1 MLATITLSDAHFL
14 FDWKHGIWIGEA
26 HGLAHKMAG
35 TSREDGT
42 IQPKGTDRFH
52 QASIRSCPTL
62 TSTRRNRK
70 QIDRSHCCLW
80 VCLGSCNDS
89 PYEIDS
95 SDIWGDRDDS
105 RRPGSFVLRG
115 DWPVS
120 GGTPARGTRW
130 IGNWSSSGQH
140 ARFRTNRRD
149 PVAVNR
155 FISVFGRSTSPGL
168 RNSSSVLDALHGFC
182 RTLWRLSFRGAFVS
196 HCANSLSQQ
205 SL

>member
-1 MLATITLSDAHFL
+1 
-14 FDWKHGIWIGEA
+14 
-26 HGLAHKMAG
+26 MAG

-52 QASIRSCPTL
+52 QASIRSRTTL

-70 QIDRSHCCLW
+70 QIDRSHCRLW
-80 VCLGSCNDS
+80 ICLGSCNDS

-95 SDIWGDRDDS
+95 SDIWGDSDDS
-105 RRPGSFVLRG
+105 RRPGSIVLRG
-115 DWPVS
+115 DWPL
-120 GGTPARGTRW
+120 GCGTSARGARR
-130 IGNWSSSGQH
+130 IGDWSSPGQH

-155 FISVFGRSTSPGL
+155 FIPVFGRSTSPGL
-168 RNSSSVLDALHGFC
+168 RNSPSVLNALYGFC
-182 RTLWRLSFRGAFVS
+182 RTLWGLSFGGAFVS
-196 HCANSLSQQ
+196 HRADSLSQQ